1 MPWAS
6 AEVQAGHFDMIY
18 HVGDFAYDFD
28 SNNGTTG
35 KPEQRKRSCDGTPS
49 HSSYDDVRML
59 S

>member
-35 KPEQRKRSCDGTPS
+35 TSLISVACISDLLSC
-49 HSSYDDVRML
+49 
-59 S
+59 